1 MAKLISRSQVT
12 SYLRLL
18 SSLEKPRRC
27 VVIDGADDWCE
38 NSLLKYYVARGYT
51 VVQSDSSNKRMAER
65 CFRHVRDS
73 TVESDKLVRWLQRK
87 LPPKLKPRGKD
98 QSADRPM
105 RIELDRLYLDIN
117 LVAEDGT
124 TFHRPLITV
133 AIDTQSRTVLKA
145 QVSEGPYLAGSV

>member
-1 MAKLISRSQVT
+1 MAKPITRSQVT
-12 SYLRLL
+12 SYVRLL

-27 VVIDGADDWCE
+27 VVIYGADDWWRH
-38 NSLLKYYVARGYT
+38 SLLKYYVARGFT
-51 VVQSDSSNKRMAER
+51 VVSRSPFNKSMAER
-65 CFRHVRDS
+65 YFRQLRDN

-87 LPPKLKPRGKD
+87 LPPKLKPRDKD

-105 RIELDRLYLDIN
+105 RIELDRLFLDIN

-145 QVSEGPYLAGSV
+145 QVSEGPHPAGSV

>member
-1 MAKLISRSQVT
+1 MTKQKSRSQVT

-27 VVIDGADDWCE
+27 VVIDGADDWWE

-51 VVQSDSSNKRMAER
+51 VVQSSPSNKRMAER
-65 CFRHVRDS
+65 CFRHVRDD

-98 QSADRPM
+98 QSAEPRM
-105 RIELDRLYLDIN
+105 RIELDRLFLDIN

-133 AIDTQSRTVLKA
+133 AIDTLSRTVLKA
-145 QVSEGPYLAGSV
+145 QVSEGPHPAGSV